1 VNRDLD
7 FDWFFFKGYRH
18 IRLLDS
24 HNDPT
29 TATLFV
35 NVKVINMEATG

>member
-1 VNRDLD
+1 M
-7 FDWFFFKGYRH
+7 FDNMFFLFEGYRH
-18 IRLLDS
+18 IRLLDG

-35 NVKVINMEATG
+35 NVQVINMEATG